1 MARGVRHDT
10 GPVVAVDVDGLQA
23 AWCGGYF
30 TWTGDPRA
38 RQIVREAK
46 LAAEIGQQVRI
57 GHVDVTADASTPL
70 GALAA
75 LHAYRPGRTTVIEA
89 PNEVYDAIAGE
100 VEA

>member
-1 MARGVRHDT
+1 MARGVRHET

-23 AWCGGYF
+23 AWCDGHF

-38 RQIVREAK
+38 RKVVQEAK
-46 LAAEIGQQVRI
+46 LAAEISQEVRI
-57 GHVDVTADASTPL
+57 GQVYVTADATTPL

-89 PNEVYDAIAGE
+89 PQDVYDAIAGE
-100 VEA
+100 VED